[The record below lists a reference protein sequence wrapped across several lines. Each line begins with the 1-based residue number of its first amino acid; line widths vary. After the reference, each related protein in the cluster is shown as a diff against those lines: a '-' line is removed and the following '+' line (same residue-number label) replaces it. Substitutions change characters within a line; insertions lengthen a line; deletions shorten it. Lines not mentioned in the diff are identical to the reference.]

1 MDFLLGKTLLG
12 FSSLLHTPPPLFA
25 TFIHSF
31 TLFGRWSFSSLLTDL
46 AVAQT
51 VQPGPPVSFRI
62 VTHCVSGMSTACRRV
77 LFFFRALLLAW
88 FRVCFLFLLHCIM
101 GHWAYITTW
110 DRFWVWGFRR
120 LEWVIDDVWFGV
132 HSRVASS
139 RQRNE
144 TAAKIYVRIRLWC

>member
-12 FSSLLHTPPPLFA
+12 FSSLLHNPPFFA

-31 TLFGRWSFSSLLTDL
+31 TLFGRWSFTSLLTDL

-62 VTHCVSGMSTACRRV
+62 VTHCVSGLSIACRRD
-77 LFFFRALLLAW
+77 LFFSRPAACLVQSLLS
-88 FRVCFLFLLHCIM
+88 FSSSSSLHHGSLGIHYDL
-101 GHWAYITTW
+101 GSVL
-110 DRFWVWGFRR
+110 VWGFRR
-120 LEWVIDDVWFGV
+120 LEWAIDDVWFGV

-144 TAAKIYVRIRLWC
+144 TAANISVRIRL